1 MCLNTRGDRY
11 TFRIVRLILL
21 AIMYETQIDKI
32 VELAVNLNI
41 CCNVFE
47 CALNFPWERQRYIS
61 MCT

>member
-1 MCLNTRGDRY
+1 MLNGTHKQTGYMD
-11 TFRIVRLILL
+11 IWAILD
-21 AIMYETQIDKI
+21 IMYETQIDKI